1 MRHPEHFW
9 HCPPQSNEGSDVAT
23 PKVAEVRD
31 RAAQMPDW
39 AEPDPGVSR
48 HVPRML
54 AAEVNAKR
62 AAMVESEI

>member
-1 MRHPEHFW
+1 M
-9 HCPPQSNEGSDVAT
+9 AA

-54 AAEVNAKR
+54 VAEVNAKR